1 VSGIFALS
9 TPFCKEKIGGAE
21 SPGQFVLIFRRIDDI
36 HIHKV
41 NRRMPRGEKP
51 MGGATEK
58 GSSERW
64 KPLAILFTD
73 LDGSLLD
80 EGDYSFAGAR
90 TSLARIR
97 RAGIP
102 LIFTTSKTRREVERL
117 QEAMGIREPFI
128 VENGGGI
135 FFPMGYRGMAV
146 EGAENA
152 GDYHLIRLGETYPRV
167 RRFLLKAKASFR
179 IRGFGDLSLGEIG
192 ALTGLS
198 LEQALLAKEREFTE
212 PFLADLAEDIGPLG
226 EMAAAEGL
234 QITRGGRFHHLIG
247 IGQDKGEAV
256 RIVRNVFR
264 KGVAQ
269 EPTAI
274 GIGDSENDLPMLL
287 EVDIPVLIPRPDGD
301 YLQLDLPGLI
311 RAKEPG
317 SRGWNEAVERILD
330 RLEAAPG

>member
-1 VSGIFALS
+1 
-9 TPFCKEKIGGAE
+9 
-21 SPGQFVLIFRRIDDI
+21 
-36 HIHKV
+36 
-41 NRRMPRGEKP
+41 
-51 MGGATEK
+51 MGVAATEK
-58 GSSERW
+58 ESSERS
-64 KPLAILFTD
+64 KTLAILFTD

-80 EGDYSFAGAR
+80 EGDYSFEGAR
-90 TSLARIR
+90 TALARIR
-97 RAGIP
+97 RSGIP
-102 LIFTTSKTRREVERL
+102 LVFTTSKTRREVERL
-117 QEAMGIREPFI
+117 QEEMEIREPFI

-135 FFPMGYRGMAV
+135 FFPRGYRGLAI
-146 EGAENA
+146 ENSENT
-152 GDYHLIRLGETYPRV
+152 GDYQLVRLGESYARV
-167 RRFLLKAKASFR
+167 RRFLQEAKACFR
-179 IRGFGDLSLGEIG
+179 IRGFGDLTPGEIE
-192 ALTGLS
+192 ALTGFS
-198 LEQALLAKEREFTE
+198 LEQAMLAKAREFTE
-212 PFLADLAEDIGPLG
+212 PFLADPEGDIGLLS

-234 QITRGGRFHHLIG
+234 QVTRGGRFHHLIG

-301 YLQLDLPGLI
+301 YLQMDLPGLI